1 MPTTRFIPNAVAS
14 DFGLAGR
21 AWLNETNL
29 QGDTNAVVS
38 AGGVSGTV
46 MRGLFLSD
54 WRRQSDGVAL
64 SSVVSS
70 GSAITALTA
79 GIEVRSSG
87 LARGNAQWSVVS
99 TANATAKNGVVPD
112 IGASFDWCAFSPL
125 AFTLAHANG
134 LLAGTTTFRLAMTLG
149 LSIDTLELRR
159 AYLDVTYADS
169 AHALFVGGAEVTG
182 VFLGSD
188 PVEAMFIN
196 GEQVW

>member
-1 MPTTRFIPNAVAS
+1 VPTTRFIPNAVAS
-14 DFGLAGR
+14 DFGLPGR
-21 AWLNETNL
+21 AWVGETNL

-38 AGGVSGTV
+38 VGGVTGTL

-70 GSAITALTA
+70 GSSITAMTA

-87 LARGNAQWSVVS
+87 LSTGVAQWN
-99 TANATAKNGVVPD
+99 TAGVLATAKNGVAPA
-112 IGASFDWCAFSPL
+112 IGASWAWCAFAPL
-125 AFTLAHANG
+125 AFTLAQVNG

-149 LSIDTLELRR
+149 LSANTLELRR
-159 AYLDVTYADS
+159 AYLDVTHDNS
-169 AHALFVGGAEVTG
+169 ARALFIDGSEVSG
-182 VFLGSD
+182 VFLDGD
-188 PVEAMFIN
+188 PVDAMFLD